1 MPKVSVTMTAYN
13 AEKYITDA
21 LQSVLMQSFDNFEF
35 IIVDDGSSD
44 ATWQILNDCSDNRL
58 IILRNEHDYI
68 ASLNCAMH
76 MARGEYIV
84 RMDADD
90 MMHPDRLSMQV
101 SLMEQNPELDVCTTW
116 MEGFDLRGMH
126 YVAPSA
132 KGKLEYPLLHLLHKN
147 NLYHPTAIIRSS
159 FWKKHHLHYD
169 SDYIYALNLGRRFL
183 SSPSVCTTTESVL
196 SKYHVLK
203 LQHKQRCRITYS
215 RKLWNI
221 SPNSPLRDSL

>member
-1 MPKVSVTMTAYN
+1 MTAYN

-21 LQSVLMQSFDNFEF
+21 LQSVLMQSFDDFEF

-44 ATWQILNDCSDNRL
+44 ATWQILNGCSDNRL

-132 KGKLEYPLLHLLHKN
+132 KGKLEHPLLHLLHKN

-159 FWKKHHLHYD
+159 FWKAEQRRACCGGNPRRKNR
-169 SDYIYALNLGRRFL
+169 IFVRGRTTAFELQRKIRRRRDGLVAFCAIL
-183 SSPSVCTTTESVL
+183 RKIFRSAFIRIPSIATQ
-196 SKYHVLK
+196 KK
-203 LQHKQRCRITYS
+203 M
-215 RKLWNI
+215 N
-221 SPNSPLRDSL
+221 